1 MGIGS
6 WARVGADGKIAG
18 KEAEIFL
25 ISKIIIYNKIC
36 KTIYD
41 GKNFSYKPDLEC
53 K

>member
-25 ISKIIIYNKIC
+25 ISKKIFIMESA
-36 KTIYD
+36 KLFMMANISLTNLI
-41 GKNFSYKPDLEC
+41 
-53 K
+53 